1 MGDYYFED
9 YRAGQRFVTAGATV
23 SEAQILDFALKYD
36 PQPFHLDKT
45 AAETSIFGG
54 LVASGLMT
62 AALSFRLWYGRGIM
76 TTASLGSPGMDKVR
90 WLAPVRPGD
99 TIHVVVE
106 VLEKRASRSKSDRG
120 TVTLHYTV
128 LNHRGEEV
136 MHWTS
141 LQLMK
146 LRRPGDGETVAV

>member
-45 AAETSIFGG
+45 ATSVFGG
-54 LVASGLMT
+54 LVASGLLT
-62 AALSFRLWYGRGIM
+62 AALSFRLWYGEGIM
-76 TTASLGSPGMDKVR
+76 KSASLGAPGMDEVR

-106 VLEKRASRSKSDRG
+106 VLDKRASRSKPDRG
-120 TVTLHYTV
+120 IVTLSYTV
-128 LNHRGEEV
+128 LNQRDEEV
-136 MHWTS
+136 MRYRT

-146 LRRPGDGETVAV
+146 LRRPGDEETVAV